1 VINGGRGLLIAGPLV
16 FLLLFFFYPV
26 GKILFLAFSD
36 QGQGPVAQFK
46 AIFSDSYYLQ
56 TLWFTLWQA
65 AVSTLLTLVTALP
78 GAWVFARFN
87 FRGKALLQ
95 ALLNVPF
102 VLPTVVVAAAFQSLL
117 GPKGL
122 VNQWAMQGLNWA
134 HPPIDINHT
143 AGFIILAHLFYNYSI
158 VFRIV
163 GSFWSHLPPRVAESA
178 HMLGASRWRVF
189 IDITWPLLAPAVRA
203 AALLVF
209 LFCFCSFGVVLILG
223 GPRFAT
229 IEVEIY
235 RQAVHLFN
243 LPMAGALSVIQI
255 GFTFVLMQ
263 RYTRM
268 ERRESVSLDMRAA
281 GGIPLRKPS
290 DYALLAT
297 NIGFMAM
304 LLGAPMA
311 ALLVKSF
318 QSADGWSLIYYRS
331 LFTNASQSIF
341 FVPPVQAIYH
351 SMQFAT
357 ATMLMAMVL
366 GGLAA
371 GFLAG
376 GRGKY
381 HGWLDPVF
389 MLPLSTSAVTLGFGF
404 IVALDRPPLN
414 LRTSLWLI
422 PLAHTLVAL
431 PFVIRSLT
439 PALRAVPQNLK
450 ESAAML
456 GASPGRVWRTVDLP
470 IVARAAAVG
479 AVFAFTISLGE
490 FGATVFVAR
499 PQTPTMPLAIYRFLS
514 QPGALNYGQA
524 MAMSS
529 LLMLATAAGF
539 VGLELLRERAMG
551 NF

>member
-1 VINGGRGLLIAGPLV
+1 MIKGGRGLLIAGPVV

-36 QGQGPVAQFK
+36 QGQGPAAQFK
-46 AIFSDSYYLQ
+46 AIFSDNYYLQ

-78 GAWVFARFN
+78 GAWAFARFD

-117 GPKGL
+117 GPRGL
-122 VNQWAMQGLNWA
+122 VNQWAMQGLDLA
-134 HPPIDINHT
+134 HPPIAINHT

-178 HMLGASRWRVF
+178 HMLGASRWRVL

-203 AALLVF
+203 ASLLVF

-268 ERRESVSLDMRAA
+268 ERNESVSLDMRAA
-281 GGIPLRKPS
+281 GGIPLRNPL
-290 DYALLAT
+290 DYALLAA
-297 NIGFMAM
+297 NIGFMAL

-318 QSADGWSLIYYRS
+318 HSADGWSLIYYRS
-331 LFTNASQSIF
+331 LFTNTSQSIF

-351 SMQFAT
+351 SLQFAI
-357 ATMLMAMVL
+357 ATMFMAMVL
-366 GGLAA
+366 GGLVA

-376 GRGKY
+376 GKGKY
-381 HGWLDPVF
+381 HGWLDPIF

-456 GASPGRVWRTVDLP
+456 GASPWRVWRTVDLP

-551 NF
+551 DF